1 MVGERG
7 ERFRRVIG
15 SAGVDAILSSIPH
28 QPPPRNLYPPG
39 VLSFSRA
46 HAIPSAT
53 RDPLEIDTN
62 TKQPFPSEI
71 EIDESWSTI
80 RAGPQMAF
88 KDPLGM
94 FTHFRLCSNDMFAI

>member
-1 MVGERG
+1 MQGICNSTVEREERKGGEGGER

-28 QPPPRNLYPPG
+28 QPPPGNLYRPG

-46 HAIPSAT
+46 HATPSAT

-62 TKQPFPSEI
+62 TKQPLSKI
-71 EIDESWSTI
+71 EIDES
-80 RAGPQMAF
+80 
-88 KDPLGM
+88 
-94 FTHFRLCSNDMFAI
+94 